1 MKKFLCYAYSYGIQY
16 DPKMVRTVEEP
27 KEKIVTIRFT
37 KKEYEAIMEQAKKDH
52 RGLSNFIR
60 WVVMKTVERS

>member
-1 MKKFLCYAYSYGIQY
+1 
-16 DPKMVRTVEEP
+16 MVRAKEEP

-37 KKEYEAIMEQAKKDH
+37 KKEYETICEQAKKDH

-60 WVVMKTVERS
+60 WLVLKAVERT